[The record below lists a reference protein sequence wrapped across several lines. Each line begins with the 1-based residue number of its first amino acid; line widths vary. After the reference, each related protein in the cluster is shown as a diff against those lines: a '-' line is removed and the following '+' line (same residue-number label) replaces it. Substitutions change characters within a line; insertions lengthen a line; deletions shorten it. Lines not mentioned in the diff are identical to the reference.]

1 MLSEIN
7 SAFQYFFKPYS
18 SNGWIKN
25 ILFITFVGTFCAYG
39 VLYLAVKGIFELL
52 NLCFSEN
59 GQFWPEVCGFV
70 LF

>member
-25 ILFITFVGTFCAYG
+25 ILFITFVGTLCAVTYG

-52 NLCFSEN
+52 NLHFSDK
-59 GQFWPEVCGFV
+59 WSV
-70 LF
+70 LA

>member
-25 ILFITFVGTFCAYG
+25 ILFIIFVGTFCAVTYG
-39 VLYLAVKGIFELL
+39 VCVLYLAVKGIFELL
-52 NLCFSEN
+52 NLHFSDK
-59 GQFWPEVCGFV
+59 WSV
-70 LF
+70 LA